1 MEIQTPP
8 ETGFFRKYAYFNS
21 DFPFCIW
28 REVDAPEQF
37 GDGRRFRR
45 DFWKIIY
52 VIAGTG
58 TKVINEKRYP
68 VQPGALFLIHPDD
81 RTTFLIE
88 SSRLEI
94 CNIIFM
100 PEMIREHLRELQDD
114 FGFFSIFHWNSRTD
128 RPPDGAREQLYI
140 AEDDPEIRRLIRTM
154 EREFDQSR
162 QNYQPR
168 LKLLLLELLILF
180 ARKSRRNIK
189 HQPSRSV
196 TDYVNHLIS
205 AHYAEQFKLDSL
217 AAGIGIDKSRLCR
230 IYRAETGMTIMDAL
244 RARRL
249 EQAARLLKKENGRNI
264 SEICF
269 GCGFNDLSY
278 FYRCFTAR
286 YGVNPGAFRRGCDSE
301 PGADSCMDQ

>member
-1 MEIQTPP
+1 MELQNPP

-37 GDGRRFRR
+37 GDARRFRR

-52 VIAGTG
+52 VIAGNG

-68 VQPGALFLIHPDD
+68 IQPGALFLIHPDD

-88 SSRLEI
+88 SDRLEI

-114 FGFFSIFHWNSRTD
+114 FGFFSIFHWNSRSG
-128 RPPDGAREQLYI
+128 RADGAREQLYI

-180 ARKSRRNIK
+180 ARKSHRNIK
-189 HQPSRSV
+189 HQPSRSAV
-196 TDYVNHLIS
+196 DYVNHLIS

-249 EQAARLLKKENGRNI
+249 ERAAQLLREKKQRNI

-286 YGVNPGAFRRGCDSE
+286 YGMNPGTFRRDDASAE
-301 PGADSCMDQ
+301 SAELREK